1 MSDRLNHHV
10 LPHTAWFARGG
21 GSNWHVMCETGRDPC
36 GGRAMLHCETIRHD
50 ALGGEDRLAWINLAR
65 LSGLSSPLLHP
76 DFACAVGRVREDVR
90 FALYRDARGL
100 AGVFAHHRRPGG
112 FARPVGAAFSDVHA
126 ILTRPGLD
134 VPASRLLQLAGLSR
148 ARFSAVHTGHD
159 TPPDGM
165 MSAGAAQA
173 CVLEGDP
180 EALVERLRAAHPKRF
195 KDLRRRLRRLEE
207 DHGEIRLEAGA
218 DRSAFE
224 QLITWKRAQYRQT
237 GKHDVL
243 APRWAARLM
252 TSLFDNRGGEV
263 KGRLITFT
271 AGGRLVAAEFGPEA
285 QGCFHPWLA
294 AYDPDMAG
302 YSPGHLLVFQ
312 LVSQMGALG
321 LTRYDMGPGHED
333 YKKYF
338 ANDLTPLHAGMARAP
353 GLASSVRERAAGL
366 VSSAA
371 SLGGERVSALA
382 GRLHRR
388 MDQIAAVETCAR
400 RRVMGITRAATQIL
414 ASPGR

>member
-1 MSDRLNHHV
+1 
-10 LPHTAWFARGG
+10 
-21 GSNWHVMCETGRDPC
+21 
-36 GGRAMLHCETIRHD
+36 MLQCETIRHD
-50 ALGGEDRLAWINLAR
+50 TLSARDRQAWINLAR
-65 LSGLSSPLLHP
+65 RSGLSSPLLHP
-76 DFACAVGRVREDVR
+76 DFACAVGQVREDVR
-90 FALYRDARGL
+90 IALYRDARGL

-112 FARPVGAAFSDVHA
+112 FARPIGAAFSDVHA

-134 VPASRLLQLAGLSR
+134 VTPSQLLQLAGLSR
-148 ARFSAVHTGHD
+148 ARFCAVHTGHD
-159 TPPDGM
+159 TPPEGM

-173 CVLEGDP
+173 CVLEAEP
-180 EALVERLRAAHPKRF
+180 EALMESLRAAHPKRF

-207 DHGEIRLEAGA
+207 DHGEIRLEASA

-224 QLITWKRAQYRQT
+224 QLVAWKRAQFRQT

-252 TSLFDNRGGEV
+252 ETLFDGRGGEV

-285 QGCFHPWLA
+285 EGCFHPWLA

-302 YSPGHLLVFQ
+302 YSPGHLLVYQ

-321 LTRYDMGPGHED
+321 LERYDMGPGHDD

-353 GLASSVRERAAGL
+353 GLASMVRDQAVSL

-371 SLGGERVSALA
+371 ALGGDRVNAMA

-388 MDQIAAVETCAR
+388 MDQIAAVEICAR
-400 RRVMGITRAATQIL
+400 GRVMGITRAATQIL
-414 ASPGR
+414 ASAGR